1 MNELFEAAMLK
12 SRSAATAASLVVI
25 ALLVAPLSPAIAE
38 TYLYNASCEKSYSI
52 QGAQS
57 DDLTKKAG
65 RPIRCDFLVLSLLDN
80 GHVLLQIVD
89 NDSQLTPTGFAASR
103 LDYDANPNFITMP
116 LEKIYLPH
124 SAPSNP
130 ETISGIEGFCF
141 LDGKLNV
148 RALKAVSCA
157 AKIELGTQKLVY
169 SINVRVTG
177 LGRLMPER

>member
-116 LEKIYLPH
+116 LEKMYLPH

-130 ETISGIEGFCF
+130 ETISGIEGFAF
-141 LDGKLNV
+141 WT
-148 RALKAVSCA
+148 AS
-157 AKIELGTQKLVY
+157 
-169 SINVRVTG
+169 
-177 LGRLMPER
+177 

>member
-1 MNELFEAAMLK
+1 LNEAMNELFGAAMLK
-12 SRSAATAASLVVI
+12 SRSAATAASLVAI
-25 ALLVAPLSPAIAE
+25 GLLVAPLSPAIAE

-89 NDSQLTPTGFAASR
+89 NDSHLTPTGFAASR
-103 LDYDANPNFITMP
+103 LDYDANPNFTTMP
-116 LEKIYLPH
+116 LGKIYLPH
-124 SAPSNP
+124 SDPSKP

-148 RALKAVSCA
+148 
-157 AKIELGTQKLVY
+157 TH
-169 SINVRVTG
+169 
-177 LGRLMPER
+177 